1 MNCNFDMSGKVYDN
15 STQDCIPCPLEGCSQ
30 CYNAAMCFA
39 CDEAQGYYMNN
50 QTNDTC
56 VHCPSTIANCNACS
70 AENTCSACASGY
82 SLENNEC
89 KEDPEDPEEPEE
101 PPTEE

>member
-30 CYNAAMCFA
+30 CYNAAICFA

-50 QTNDTC
+50 QTGTC
-56 VHCPSTIANCNACS
+56 AHCPSTITNCNACS
-70 AENTCSACASGY
+70 AENTCSVCASGY

-89 KEDPEDPEEPEE
+89 KEEPEE